1 MLRAKLLLP
10 KPNQVPVKLKEN
22 MRVLLISEQIN
33 SLSKRIHN
41 ELQNKKVNS
50 NLLETSDA
58 GRMMSTVQDFQ
69 PDIIVCPF
77 MKARLPEALYTTPG
91 RPCLIVHPGIAGDRG
106 ASSLDWAIRNKNPK
120 WGVTVLEASPVFDKG
135 DIWSTEDFNVPENST
150 KSSLYN
156 GCVSDAA
163 VRCVVDSLSRFSQ
176 SIPASS
182 YDDVEMSGTFN
193 RNMKHAD
200 RRIDWNSNADD
211 ICAQVRM
218 SDTRPGAIGQLS
230 ISEFDNECRMFDAN
244 VETGEHSAYISTLMK
259 KAKPSDIVAQRN
271 KSMLIKTGD
280 EQGVWIGHMKKMT
293 KNAALKLPSIDFLTN
308 ILHSKSQSKIPI
320 VNEPCKHDDLF
331 VTKHGQV
338 AHVYFD
344 FYNGAM
350 DRQQGKRL
358 KETLSRVNDMKD
370 VKVVV
375 LMGGDRFFSTG
386 INLCVIEGSRN
397 KQVEAWANINAIN
410 DVIESFINM
419 TNKTTVAVVRGNA
432 GAGGVMMAA
441 ACDIV
446 LSHEGAL
453 LTPSYKTMNLFGSE
467 YWTYFLPRRV
477 GHDIAKALIDSTDSL
492 SADEAKSIGLVD
504 NVLYCDKTDCIDEAS
519 TYVEQIIT
527 DGIADNIIRRKR
539 IEHDTYWRQLLHSH
553 RVYELSHMKQ
563 NFRSSDF
570 LTAMHN
576 FVWH

>member
-1 MLRAKLLLP
+1 MIRGRLALP
-10 KPNQVPVKLKEN
+10 RPHQVPVNIKEN
-22 MRVLLISEQIN
+22 LRVLLISEQIN
-33 SLSKRIHN
+33 TLSRRIQN
-41 ELQNKKVNS
+41 VLQHKKVN
-50 NLLETSDA
+50 NIMLETNDA
-58 GRMMSTVQDFQ
+58 GRMISTVQDFQ
-69 PDIIVCPF
+69 PDIIFCPF
-77 MKARLPEALYTTPG
+77 MKTRLPESLYTTPG

-106 ASSLDWAIRNKNPK
+106 ACSLDWAIRNKSPT

-163 VRCVVDSLSRFSQ
+163 VRCVVDSLSKFSQ
-176 SIPASS
+176 SIPASP
-182 YDDVEMSGTFN
+182 YDDVEISGAFN

-200 RRIDWNSNADD
+200 RRIDWNSDAED

-218 SDTRPGAIGQLS
+218 SDTRPGAIGQLNTS
-230 ISEFDNECRMFDAN
+230 HFDDECRMFDAH
-244 VETGEHSAYISTLMK
+244 VETGEHSAYVAALLK
-259 KAKPSDIVAQRN
+259 DAKPSEIVAQKN
-271 KSMLIKTGD
+271 KALLIKTGG
-280 EQGVWIGHMKKMT
+280 EKGVWIGQMKKMT
-293 KNAALKLPSIDFLTN
+293 KDAALKLPSVDFLSN
-308 ILHSKSQSKIPI
+308 ILHSKYHTKIPI
-320 VNEPCKHDDLF
+320 INEPCKHDDLF
-331 VTKHGQV
+331 VIKHGQV

-358 KETLSRVNDMKD
+358 KETLSRVNNMDD

-386 INLCVIEGSRN
+386 INLCVIEGSPN

-410 DVIESFINM
+410 DVIESFVNM
-419 TNKTTVAVVRGNA
+419 TNKTTIAVVRGNA

-441 ACDIV
+441 ACDVV
-446 LSHEGAL
+446 LSHEGAI

-477 GHDIAKALIDSTDSL
+477 GHDTAKNLIDCTNPL
-492 SADEAKSIGLVD
+492 SANEAMTIGLID
-504 NVLYCDKTDCIDEAS
+504 KVLYCDKTDCIDETS
-519 TYVEQIIT
+519 VYVQQIIT

-539 IEHDTYWRQLLHSH
+539 IERDIYWRQLLQSH
-553 RVYELSHMKQ
+553 RVYELSQMRQ
-563 NFRSSDF
+563 NFRSSEF
-570 LTAMHN
+570 LTAMHD